1 MIMTS
6 WITFCV
12 YLIVLS
18 PLVIDQKVR
27 RKDNKARKKKTMV
40 RIPTITFFLSNSEKK
55 EMTIVVV
62 LFATKQ
68 GKKTMVRMPSCSS
81 FQTMRRKK

>member
-1 MIMTS
+1 
-6 WITFCV
+6 
-12 YLIVLS
+12 VLS

-27 RKDNKARKKKTMV
+27 RKDNNSYRHPLCNKARKKKTMV